1 MLVQVPSV
9 AGKDLARKKAVADS
23 TAGRKTDPAHMD
35 PHWPEHFAVEA
46 VGMGAADTAAVQAA
60 DIGAAPAADT
70 EAARAAPAVG
80 IGAVQVAVAV
90 AVAQDKNHFD

>member
-1 MLVQVPSV
+1 M
-9 AGKDLARKKAVADS
+9 DKAPDHRQAVVGTAYFGRNTGPAYTGLFRPVHSSADS
-23 TAGRKTDPAHMD
+23 QAR
-35 PHWPEHFAVEA
+35 AVET
-46 VGMGAADTAAVQAA
+46 VGMGAADTAALQAA

>member
-46 VGMGAADTAAVQAA
+46 VGMGAADTAAAA
-60 DIGAAPAADT
+60 
-70 EAARAAPAVG
+70 AAPAVDTVL
-80 IGAVQVAVAV
+80 ARAAVAARV
-90 AVAQDKNHFD
+90 VGIEVVQAPAAAVVQDKNHSD